1 MHHLLRENTNVGGK
15 GREGKEGGNEG
26 GRERGRKAEVFDV
39 VSKVFGLSGGTEV
52 YDQTNC

>member
-1 MHHLLRENTNVGGK
+1 MNHLLRENTK
-15 GREGKEGGNEG
+15 C
-26 GRERGRKAEVFDV
+26 GRERKGGETRGEWRGEGSGRKAEVFDV

>member
-1 MHHLLRENTNVGGK
+1 MHHLLRENTK
-15 GREGKEGGNEG
+15 C
-26 GRERGRKAEVFDV
+26 GRERKGGETRGEWRGEGSGRKAEVMDV